1 MAGKSKNTDSE
12 YRVYPHKANGY
23 LYAAT
28 CETIYKDG
36 KRIRKYTHW
45 GSLSLDNKFSPNL
58 KYKTT
63 PVEER
68 EKLIFPDHWDIS
80 EAEKLNKAKHD
91 GDNRRKERTEQA
103 QIESEEA
110 QNEVGNSDGPVIV
123 SVPEDNIVRIPAS
136 TQFEDRLYGAVW
148 FLLQIAQ
155 QKHIVEDLKIVFEYN
170 DDVVNDILTLAIYP
184 YLTNA
189 SCYDRLQNYQRI
201 YKFPT
206 TTELTSSYITR
217 LSQAITE
224 HQKMELCKLRIA
236 RQPKGAYFA
245 CDSTTRTA
253 WGRCLA
259 MIGYGRNKDN
269 KELNCTLEVVLYSLT
284 THEPVYYRSFPGN
297 APDARTV
304 MSIAADMAALGV
316 NDYTTVYDRGYS
328 SEENSD
334 EFFRRNLPF
343 VSCSKVAVE
352 PVVSCLELITYDAE
366 GLPTNMKRDRET
378 GLHYAQFQLTGKHFV
393 DAKGEEQEVSGSD
406 FKCNVYLDS
415 VKRTADLLEI
425 NTEKCDEYE
434 VLRGKTNDEL
444 LAEKAVINKKLHYHT
459 VNFDKKTDST
469 GKESW
474 DVSISE
480 NPSKIQK
487 AKATCGYF
495 SSITYK
501 TEGNALEILQ
511 LYKTRDE
518 QEKYFEQ
525 MKDLLGCDTQNTS
538 TELTKNGREL
548 ILFTSLILTST
559 VRNTWKTDLELKSK
573 YNSSKKIID
582 EMRSIK
588 LREFPDGTSQMTAF
602 IGEQVS
608 ICKAFGLEVPIECLP
623 AEEKKAIIRK
633 NNPQKPGRKPKG
645 TPAPHKIIPV
655 LIGV

>member
-1 MAGKSKNTDSE
+1 MAGRSKTIDSE

-45 GSLSLDNKFSPNL
+45 GSLSGDKKFTPNL

-63 PVEER
+63 SVEER
-68 EKLIFPDHWDIS
+68 EKLIFPESWDIS
-80 EAEKLNKAKHD
+80 EAEKLNNAKHQ
-91 GDNRRKERTEQA
+91 GDIRRKELTDQAQTETEQA
-103 QIESEEA
+103 QKGAE
-110 QNEVGNSDGPVIV
+110 NSDESVTI
-123 SVPEDNIVRIPAS
+123 SVPEDNIVRIPSS

-155 QKHIVEDLKIVFEYN
+155 AKHVVEDLKIVFEYN
-170 DDVVNDILTLAIYP
+170 DEIINDILTLAIYP

-201 YKFPT
+201 YKFPAS
-206 TTELTSSYITR
+206 TELTSSYITR

-269 KELNCTLEVVLYSLT
+269 KDLNCTLEVVLYSLT

-316 NDYTTVYDRGYS
+316 EDYTTVYDRGYS
-328 SEENSD
+328 SEENYD

-352 PVVSCLELITYDAE
+352 PVVSCLELIRYDSE
-366 GLPTNMKRDRET
+366 GLPTNMKRDKET

-406 FKCNVYLDS
+406 FKCNVYLNS

-425 NTEKCDEYE
+425 NTEINEEYE
-434 VLRGKTNDEL
+434 ALRGKTTDEL
-444 LAEKAVINKKLHYHT
+444 LTEKAVINKKLHYHT
-459 VNFDKKTDST
+459 VNFDAKKDSS

-474 DVSISE
+474 DISITE
-480 NPSKIQK
+480 NRSKIQK

-501 TEGNALEILQ
+501 TEGTSLEILQ

-548 ILFTSLILTST
+548 ILFTSLVLTST
-559 VRNTWKTDLELKSK
+559 VRHTWKTNLELKSK

-602 IGEQVS
+602 IGE
-608 ICKAFGLEVPIECLP
+608 
-623 AEEKKAIIRK
+623 
-633 NNPQKPGRKPKG
+633 
-645 TPAPHKIIPV
+645 
-655 LIGV
+655 